1 MTLSFGVDP
10 KQKTLMFTTES
21 PFHLNDC
28 QDIDANLPLEKQEY
42 VPLLMSKVSLG
53 RIMGFTVSIEIAS
66 SLKLNLYSLGQDIC

>member
-10 KQKTLMFTTES
+10 KQKTLMFTNES

-42 VPLLMSKVSLG
+42 VVL
-53 RIMGFTVSIEIAS
+53 FTIIINVDFYPSANWRVIIT
-66 SLKLNLYSLGQDIC
+66 